1 MIPLEEINAAAAR
14 FEVSAETIEK
24 DYAICWALNCIAASK
39 LKDQIVF
46 YGGTAIKRIHF
57 EDHRF
62 SEDIDLI
69 SEKDFK
75 LADLAQMLSDSFAL
89 ARKEAN
95 LNFEIDTNKT
105 ISDDSRARMYMRYS
119 GYDEIVGAPKEI
131 QLDLAHGREMVGET
145 ENHKVIETYTDLKK
159 KGRVLTVQ
167 TLNAIL
173 AVKLG
178 LLMEGA
184 RKEPRDVFDVWFLLN
199 RLDQFDF
206 SLGRLKDAFK
216 QKYAFYPSLSV
227 LCPHLHN
234 RSYAERW
241 EIRLKKQ
248 IARLPEIKIVMKDI
262 EAKLKELFD
271 CKIQS
276 LNRAK

>member
-14 FEVSAETIEK
+14 FEVPAETIEK

-39 LKDQIVF
+39 LKDEIVF
-46 YGGTAIKRIHF
+46 YGGTAIKRIYF

-75 LADLAQMLSDSFAL
+75 PEDLAQILTDSFAL

-95 LNFEIDTNKT
+95 LSFDIDNNRTL
-105 ISDDSRARMYMRYS
+105 SADSRARIFMRYS

-131 QLDLAHGREMVGET
+131 QIDFAHGREIAGET
-145 ENHKVIETYTDLKK
+145 DNRKVIETYTDLKK
-159 KGRVLTVQ
+159 KGHVLTVQ
-167 TLNAIL
+167 TLNTIL

-178 LLMEGA
+178 LLMDGT
-184 RKEPRDVFDVWFLLN
+184 RKEPRDVFDIWFLLN

-206 SLGRLKDAFK
+206 NFDRIRETFK
-216 QKYAFYPSLSV
+216 QKYGFYPSLSV
-227 LCPHLHN
+227 LRPHLHN
-234 RSYAERW
+234 RMYEERW
-241 EIRLKKQ
+241 GTRLKKQ
-248 IARLPEIKIVMKDI
+248 IASLPEIKIVMREI
-262 EAKLKELFD
+262 EAKLKELFAD
-271 CKIQS
+271 TKETQE
-276 LNRAK
+276 

>member
-14 FEVSAETIEK
+14 FEVPAETIEK
-24 DYAICWALNCIAASK
+24 DYAICWALNCIAVSK
-39 LKDQIVF
+39 LKDEIVF

-75 LADLAQMLSDSFAL
+75 PDDLAQMLTDSFVL

-95 LNFEIDTNKT
+95 LSFEVDDNRTV
-105 ISDDSRARMYMRYS
+105 SDDARAKMFMRYS

-131 QLDLAHGREMVGET
+131 QIDFAHGREMIGET
-145 ENHKVIETYTDLKK
+145 ENRKVIETYTDLKK
-159 KGRVLTVQ
+159 KGRVLAVQ
-167 TLNAIL
+167 TLNTIL

-178 LLMEGA
+178 LLMDGT
-184 RKEPRDVFDVWFLLN
+184 RKEPRDVFDIWFLLN

-206 SLGRLKDAFK
+206 NFAHVREIFK
-216 QKYAFYPSLSV
+216 RKYGFYPSLSV
-227 LCPHLHN
+227 LHPHLHN
-234 RSYAERW
+234 RMYEERW
-241 EIRLKKQ
+241 ETSLKKQ
-248 IARLPEIKIVMKDI
+248 IARLPEIRIVMKDI
-262 EAKLKELFD
+262 EAKLKELFVD
-271 CKIQS
+271 
-276 LNRAK
+276 AKETPE